1 MPELSR
7 FFGIIITM
15 FYDDHAPPHFH
26 VRYGEHKAIMTIDS
40 LMLLD
45 GHLPPR
51 VLGLVAEWGALHQDE
66 LKDDWV
72 LAEQRAPLKKIKPL
86 E

>member
-26 VRYGEHKAIMTIDS
+26 VRYGEHKAIMTSDS

-51 VLGLVAEWGALHQDE
+51 ALGLVAEWGALHQDE
-66 LKDDWV
+66 LRDDWTR
-72 LAEQRAPLKKIKPL
+72 AEQRAPLKKIKPL

>member
-15 FYDDHAPPHFH
+15 FYDDHAPRHFH

-40 LMLLD
+40 LLLLD

-51 VLGLVAEWGALHQDE
+51 ALGLVVEW
-66 LKDDWV
+66 V
-72 LAEQRAPLKKIKPL
+72 RFIRTS
-86 E
+86 

>member
-1 MPELSR
+1 MPELCR

-15 FYDDHAPPHFH
+15 FYDDHAPPH
-26 VRYGEHKAIMTIDS
+26 
-40 LMLLD
+40 
-45 GHLPPR
+45 
-51 VLGLVAEWGALHQDE
+51 QDE
-66 LKDDWV
+66 LRHDWT

>member
-15 FYDDHAPPHFH
+15 YYNDHAPAHFH
-26 VRYGEHKAIMTIDS
+26 ARYGS
-40 LMLLD
+40 YRMLVDLETLAVIE
-45 GHLPPR
+45 GSFPPR
-51 VLGLVAEWGALHQDE
+51 ALGLVMEWSALHRDE
-66 LKDDWV
+66 LRGAWE
-72 LAEQRAPLKKIKPL
+72 LACRKAPLPAIAPL

>member
-7 FFGIIITM
+7 FFGIVIAM

-26 VRYGEHKAIMTIDS
+26 VRYGRQRAIVAIETLAVIEGALS
-40 LMLLD
+40 PRVRGLVTEWAAQHQGELRQAWQSAER
-45 GHLPPR
+45 HEPLPPI
-51 VLGLVAEWGALHQDE
+51 
-66 LKDDWV
+66 
-72 LAEQRAPLKKIKPL
+72 PPL

>member
-1 MPELSR
+1 MPELCR

-26 VRYGEHKAIMTIDS
+26 VRYGEHKAIMAIDS
-40 LMLLD
+40 LMLLE

-51 VLGLVAEWGALHQDE
+51 ALGLVAEWGALHQDE
-66 LKDDWV
+66 LRDDWT
-72 LAEQRAPLKKIKPL
+72 LAAQRAPLKKIKPL

>member
-15 FYDDHAPPHFH
+15 FYNDHAPPHFH
-26 VRYGEHKAIMTIDS
+26 VRYNEHKAIMGIDT
-40 LMLLD
+40 LTLLE
-45 GHLPPR
+45 GYLPPR
-51 VLGLVAEWGALHQDE
+51 ALGLVAEWSALHRDE
-66 LKDDWV
+66 LREDWA
-72 LAEQRAPLKKIKPL
+72 LAEQQAPLKKIQPL

>member
-1 MPELSR
+1 
-7 FFGIIITM
+7 
-15 FYDDHAPPHFH
+15 
-26 VRYGEHKAIMTIDS
+26 MTIDS

-45 GHLPPR
+45 GHLTPR
-51 VLGLVAEWGALHQDE
+51 VLGLVAEWGALYQSE
-66 LKDDWV
+66 LREDGA

>member
-15 FYDDHAPPHFH
+15 FYNDHAPPHFH
-26 VRYGEHKAIMTIDS
+26 VRYNEHKAIMAIDAFT
-40 LMLLD
+40 LLE
-45 GHLPPR
+45 GYLPPR
-51 VLGLVAEWGALHQDE
+51 ALGLVAESSALHRDE
-66 LKDDWV
+66 LREDWA
-72 LAEQRAPLKKIKPL
+72 LAEQQAPLKKIQPL